1 MKKVIVAGSRGI
13 TSYELVERTL
23 LAWMDWYDITSRDM
37 TIVSGTARGV
47 DQLGEQFARE
57 YSTDLIKMPADWDRF
72 GKSAGYKRNRE
83 MAKVADAAVIF
94 WDGESKGTKHMI
106 DLAKEYNLKLHVF
119 TPDGWEML

>member
-1 MKKVIVAGSRGI
+1 MKKVIVAGSRNI
-13 TSYELVERTL
+13 TSYELVEETL
-23 LAWMDWYDITSRDM
+23 LAWMGWYDITSRDM

-47 DQLGEQFARE
+47 DQLGEQFARD
-57 YSTDLIKMPADWDRF
+57 YATDLIKMPADWDRF

-119 TPDGWEML
+119 TPDGWEMS